1 MLAESEDSTSAR
13 PARTA
18 APARKETF
26 VHLRDGLNLAGSCIE
41 TQFWTTKTTGRG
53 PVPFSFNA
61 GARTGGGWGEWHG
74 VSPSWRSDA
83 KERNQPIHYFRVGSR
98 DLLGSSVPARIGV
111 ALSSPGG
118 LSATSS
124 LGLKSTILQKESIK
138 QSPGFVCRGWGNVK
152 LALGGGSMEVCV
164 RACVCVCVSV
174 SVSK

>member
-41 TQFWTTKTTGRG
+41 TQFWTTRQLVAGRYLSVSTQG
-53 PVPFSFNA
+53 PAQV
-61 GARTGGGWGEWHG
+61 GGWGEWQG

-98 DLLGSSVPARIGV
+98 NLLGSSVPVRIGV
-111 ALSSPGG
+111 ALSSPCGF
-118 LSATSS
+118 SATSS
-124 LGLKSTILQKESIK
+124 LGLKTTILQKESINR
-138 QSPGFVCRGWGNVK
+138 RGLCAEAG
-152 LALGGGSMEVCV
+152 EI
-164 RACVCVCVSV
+164 
-174 SVSK
+174 